1 MTRKQPIKTWS
12 TPVSAGISRTVP
24 CALCKGSS
32 FRRGLDCGDF
42 SYVRCVSCGLVQ
54 MNPQPDKAEVM
65 RRYREVY
72 GDDYL
77 SYELRNEDAFLG
89 LQLLALKDSG
99 FETHEKYLFGKLAET
114 GIQPHVLDIGC
125 ATGTLLEYLRNRD
138 WRVTGVEISPSAEYA
153 RNRRNLD
160 ISSLPLEENRFSPE
174 TFDIIHASHFIEH
187 LNDPRS
193 FLDETFRILKQDG
206 HVFIIT
212 PNISGFQA
220 RFFGSRWRSAIFD
233 HLYLFSKG
241 TLIKLLKNTGFKI
254 ERCRS
259 WGGLAAGM
267 APKWLKKTADFLAKH
282 FNCGDVMIIRAKKI

>member
-1 MTRKQPIKTWS
+1 
-12 TPVSAGISRTVP
+12 
-24 CALCKGSS
+24 
-32 FRRGLDCGDF
+32 
-42 SYVRCVSCGLVQ
+42 

-233 HLYLFSKG
+233 HLYLFSAR
-241 TLIKLLKNTGFKI
+241 TLKALLADTGFTVEGI
-254 ERCRS
+254 YT
-259 WGGLAAGM
+259 WGGLAAGLAPLCIKKIADRM
-267 APKWLKKTADFLAKH
+267 AKRLGI
-282 FNCGDVMIIRAKKI
+282 GDVMLVKARKSYSKI